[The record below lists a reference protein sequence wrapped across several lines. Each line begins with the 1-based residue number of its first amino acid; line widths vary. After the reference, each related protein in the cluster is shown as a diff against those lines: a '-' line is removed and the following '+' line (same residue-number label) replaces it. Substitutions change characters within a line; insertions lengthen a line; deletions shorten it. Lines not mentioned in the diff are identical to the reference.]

1 MKHILSFLFVALIVA
16 SFARGAAAHAVL
28 LDADPPDGGIF
39 SVAPTDARLHFNE
52 PVTPVSVRLIGP
64 DGQSVALSDTPHAV
78 DDDVRLSL
86 PAGLG
91 VGGYILSY
99 RVISLDTHPIG
110 GSLSFV
116 IGTGNEVIPVLS
128 NSNTAARWETVFPFV
143 HGTMLLALCLALGCA
158 LFKAFV
164 ATGESEEATA
174 YARPYVVSAAL
185 LAAVAAV
192 VEVGVR
198 GAGLTEA
205 SLSGAFSVMPWRIA
219 LSTAMGTGLG
229 LVLAGL
235 ACGTI
240 GYVMPRGG
248 KRRLVALAGVLLAS
262 SGLALT
268 SHAALAPPV
277 AYAFP
282 AFVLH
287 VAVAAFWFGSL
298 PLLALTL
305 ARTPL
310 SVANAVVIRF
320 SALAVWGVAVLL
332 FAGVILTRVQSGDD
346 LRVWTGPAWTGSSY
360 GPLLACK
367 LVMVLGVL
375 VLALY
380 HKRRLTPGLASGDPL
395 AVNLLRRSIGREI
408 MLMVGVLALAT
419 SLGSFEPPRSI
430 GAATSAHDHSGA
442 GVALYVVRQG
452 YGILLEMSPAAT
464 GANEITLRFSDT
476 AKDGA
481 RVTPLEVTVG
491 LALPEAG
498 IEPLLRRAKPIEDG
512 AYRVE
517 LMPIPTPGLW
527 QVQVDALI
535 TDFDKLLT
543 TIDMPIEAAAKP

>member
-1 MKHILSFLFVALIVA
+1 MNLIRFFLLVGLIAA
-16 SFARGAAAHAVL
+16 SFARGASAHAVL

-64 DGQSVALSDTPHAV
+64 DGRALALSDTPHTV
-78 DDDVRLSL
+78 DDDVRLNL

-99 RVISLDTHPIG
+99 RVISLDTHPVG
-110 GSLSFV
+110 GSISFV
-116 IGTGNEVIPVLS
+116 IGSGNEVIPVLS
-128 NSNTAARWETVFPFV
+128 NSKAAERWETAFPFA
-143 HGTMLLALCLALGCA
+143 HGAMLLALCLVLGGS
-158 LFKAFV
+158 LFKTFV
-164 ATGESEEATA
+164 ATNESEEATSC
-174 YARPYVVSAAL
+174 ARPYVLGAAL
-185 LAAVAAV
+185 LAAVAAIL
-192 VEVGVR
+192 EVGIR
-198 GAGLTEA
+198 GAGLTDA
-205 SLSGAFSVMPWRIA
+205 TFSGVFSVMPWRIA
-219 LSTAMGTGLG
+219 LSTAMGPGLG

-235 ACGTI
+235 AFCTI
-240 GYVMPRGG
+240 GHVIPRGG
-248 KRRLVALAGVLLAS
+248 KGRLVALAGVLLAS

-287 VAVAAFWFGSL
+287 VAVATFWFGSL
-298 PLLALTL
+298 PLLMLTL

-310 SVANAVVIRF
+310 SVASTIVIRF
-320 SALAVWGVAVLL
+320 SAVAVWGVAGLL

-346 LRVWTGPAWTGSSY
+346 LRVWTGPAWTGSPY
-360 GPLLACK
+360 GLLLVCK
-367 LVMVLGVL
+367 LVVVLGVL
-375 VLALY
+375 ALAVY
-380 HKRRLTPGLASGDPL
+380 HKRWLTPRLVSGDPL
-395 AVNLLRRSIGREI
+395 AANVLRRSIGREI
-408 MLMVGVLALAT
+408 ILMVGVLVLAT

-442 GVALYVVRQG
+442 GAALYVVRQG
-452 YGILLEMSPAAT
+452 YGILLEMTPAAI

-491 LALPEAG
+491 IAMPEAG

-517 LMPIPTPGLW
+517 LMPIPTPGVW
-527 QVQVDALI
+527 RVQVDALI

-543 TIDMPIEAAAKP
+543 TIDMPIEASGKR